1 VNRPGGE
8 GCGEGG
14 GVGVCLFAR
23 RNVKIVLQ
31 KTETETVSTVGCEI
45 SEVVI

>member
-1 VNRPGGE
+1 LNRLGGE

-23 RNVKIVLQ
+23 RNVKMLRKI
-31 KTETETVSTVGCEI
+31 EAETVSTVGCEI